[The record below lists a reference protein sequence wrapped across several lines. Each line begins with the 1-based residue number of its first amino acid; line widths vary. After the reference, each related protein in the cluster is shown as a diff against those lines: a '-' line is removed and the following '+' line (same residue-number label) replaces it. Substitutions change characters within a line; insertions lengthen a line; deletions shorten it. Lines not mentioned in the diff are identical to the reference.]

1 MAPLVAR
8 HIHIDAHA
16 SIDDSRSLAM
26 GFLCGS
32 RRTRERLALSS
43 FVYICIIRGGVRERA
58 KEFNANAS
66 RDVELFVR
74 LRVAN
79 GEARRDGVCA
89 VFSQDEKKM
98 FVQGERT
105 LLWIGANDFFPL
117 FQLVVGVYSV
127 LLWGL

>member
-1 MAPLVAR
+1 MRLAE
-8 HIHIDAHA
+8 
-16 SIDDSRSLAM
+16 DSRAAGIKLVCIYM
-26 GFLCGS
+26 YYT
-32 RRTRERLALSS
+32 RRSE
-43 FVYICIIRGGVRERA
+43 RERA

-89 VFSQDEKKM
+89 VFSRDEKKM